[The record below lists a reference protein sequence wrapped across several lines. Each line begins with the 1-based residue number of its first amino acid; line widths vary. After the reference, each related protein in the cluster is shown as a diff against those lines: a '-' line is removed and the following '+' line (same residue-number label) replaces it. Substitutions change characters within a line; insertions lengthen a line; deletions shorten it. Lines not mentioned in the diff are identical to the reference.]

1 MQNETLMLYKLIILY
16 ILDSVDYPLTNT
28 RLTDFIVERNY
39 TNYFN
44 VQQVLAQLVEDGY
57 VSSEVTR
64 NTTTYLITTSGGQ
77 ALSLF
82 LNDLNPAIRKD
93 IDNYLKDHSYALREE
108 VSYPADYEITNSGD
122 YMTRLTIMERNQPI
136 FELRMS
142 VPNEDDAIRVCNE
155 WERSNMDLYRYAVM
169 KLIGGG
175 H

>member
-1 MQNETLMLYKLIILY
+1 MKNETLMLYKLIILY

-28 RLTDFIVERNY
+28 RLTEFIVERQY
-39 TNYFN
+39 TDYFN
-44 VQQVLAQLVEDGY
+44 VQTVLSQLVEDGY

-82 LNDLNPAIRKD
+82 LNDLNPSIRKD

-108 VSYPADYEITNSGD
+108 VAYPADYEITSTGD
-122 YMTRLTIMERNQPI
+122 YLARLTIIERNQPI

-142 VPNEDDAIRVCNE
+142 VPTEEDAIHVCNE
-155 WERSNMDLYRYAVM
+155 WERNNADIYRYTMM
-169 KLIGGG
+169 KLLAG

>member
-28 RLTDFIVERNY
+28 RLTEFIVERQY

-44 VQQVLAQLVEDGY
+44 VQQVLAELVEDGY
-57 VSSEVTR
+57 VSSETSR

-82 LNDLNPAIRKD
+82 LNDLRPDIRKD

-108 VSYPADYEITNSGD
+108 ASYPADYERLNTGD
-122 YMTRLTIMERNQPI
+122 YMTILKILERNQPI
-136 FELRMS
+136 FEVHLS
-142 VPNEDDAIRVCNE
+142 VPTEQDAIRICNE
-155 WERSNMDLYRYAVM
+155 WEHNNADLYRYTVM
-169 KLIGGG
+169 KLIGG